1 MSLIVV
7 LTAVPARL
15 VSVPFGDLA
24 PYWYVVV
31 NLLSSLLSAMVNQ
44 SSAHAVTGQVPQV
57 MPTATTG
64 TPMSCA
70 SCSTS
75 PCVSVSEAKTN
86 SSARR

>member
-31 NLLSSLLSAMVNQ
+31 NLLAGSLVGAWIG
-44 SSAHAVTGQVPQV
+44 A
-57 MPTATTG
+57 
-64 TPMSCA
+64 
-70 SCSTS
+70 TS
-75 PCVSVSEAKTN
+75 PDEP
-86 SSARR
+86 